1 MAYDRPHAARRYT
14 AGKTLKTTRFGEAPF
29 VGGRTTGSERIFTT
43 IATAETLSQ
52 DLAAQAMWMAE
63 VAPGPR
69 TELPIISGGCI
80 ISPEDNIEE

>member
-14 AGKTLKTTRFGEAPF
+14 AGKNLKTTRFGEAPF
-29 VGGRTTGSERIFTT
+29 ATDRKIGGERIFTT
-43 IATAETLSQ
+43 IETAETLRR

-69 TELPIISGGCI
+69 TELPIISGCCI
-80 ISPEDNIEE
+80 ISHEDNVEE